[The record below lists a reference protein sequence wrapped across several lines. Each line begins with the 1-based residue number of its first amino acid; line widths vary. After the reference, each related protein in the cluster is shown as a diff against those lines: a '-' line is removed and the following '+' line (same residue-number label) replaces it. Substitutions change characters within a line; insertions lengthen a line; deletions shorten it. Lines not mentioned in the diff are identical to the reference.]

1 MNFQDYLWK
10 NRNYNN
16 KNKKVDSLE
25 KKFFFWLE
33 KYVFLFLNKL
43 KNTHVFFTGISKINK

>member
-25 KKFFFWLE
+25 KKNFFWLE
-33 KYVFLFLNKL
+33 KYVFLFLKKW

>member
-25 KKFFFWLE
+25 KIFFFWLE

>member
-25 KKFFFWLE
+25 KKIFFWLE
-33 KYVFLFLNKL
+33 KYVFLFLKKW